1 MTVDRDSITEED
13 TLFQDQEDIKEQKL
27 CNLGDEAEL
36 LLQTSAFLLDPT
48 MWRSAVLRPFSR
60 TLLAKT
66 GDSEKH
72 FVNSQAA

>member
-1 MTVDRDSITEED
+1 MTTH
-13 TLFQDQEDIKEQKL
+13 
-27 CNLGDEAEL
+27 
-36 LLQTSAFLLDPT
+36 AFLLDPS
-48 MWRSAVLRPFSR
+48 MWRAAVLRPFSR